1 MPVLIR
7 HADGE
12 TRVTLNQRRK
22 PAVDDLLEPV
32 GEFRFEAGKAGG
44 VEITNA
50 GTDGF
55 VVIDAVQW
63 IPVP

>member
-1 MPVLIR
+1 
-7 HADGE
+7 
-12 TRVTLNQRRK
+12 VTLNQRRK

-32 GEFRFEAGKAGG
+32 GEFRFEAGQAGR

-63 IPVP
+63 VPVP